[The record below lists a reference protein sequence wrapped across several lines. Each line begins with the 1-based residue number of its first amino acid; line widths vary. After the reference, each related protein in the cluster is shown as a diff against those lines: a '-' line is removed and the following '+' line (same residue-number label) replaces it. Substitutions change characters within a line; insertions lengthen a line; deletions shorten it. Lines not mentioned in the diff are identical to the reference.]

1 MEGKVWI
8 FQISELISGYECIW
22 PNMDLFEILKLVL
35 GFWKILGG
43 SGSLFECAFYSQLLF
58 SLQHANYLL
67 QEGSQSQV

>member
-1 MEGKVWI
+1 
-8 FQISELISGYECIW
+8 
-22 PNMDLFEILKLVL
+22 MDLFEILKLVL
-35 GFWKILGG
+35 GFWKISGG